1 MSHITKREAR
11 EGYRLS
17 CQVAVKQD
25 MKVEVP
31 EEVFGVKK
39 WDCKVRSNDN
49 VATFIKELVLELP
62 PGEEVPF
69 RAGGF
74 IQIER
79 PGGLNIDYKNFEVQE
94 EYREDWDKF
103 NLWQYKSYVEEPT
116 IRAYSMANYPEEKG
130 IIMLNV
136 RIASPPPRLPNV
148 PPGKMR

>member
-1 MSHITKREAR
+1 
-11 EGYRLS
+11 
-17 CQVAVKQD
+17 
-25 MKVEVP
+25 
-31 EEVFGVKK
+31 VFVK
-39 WDCKVRSNDN
+39 WDCKVRSNEN

-79 PGGLNIDYKNFEVQE
+79 PGGLNIDYKDFDVEE

-116 IRAYSMANYPEEKG
+116 IRAYSMANYP
-130 IIMLNV
+130 
-136 RIASPPPRLPNV
+136 
-148 PPGKMR
+148 